1 MSLYKFTHI
10 KNEPNQNKKVANN
23 QPKKKRKKK
32 GQSPKFMK
40 K

>member
-10 KNEPNQNKKVANN
+10 KNEPNKNKKVANN